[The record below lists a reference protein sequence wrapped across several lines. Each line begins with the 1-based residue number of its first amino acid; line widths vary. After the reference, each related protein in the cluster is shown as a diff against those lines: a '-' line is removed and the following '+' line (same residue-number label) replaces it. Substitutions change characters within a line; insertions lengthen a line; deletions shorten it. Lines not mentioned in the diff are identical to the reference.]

1 MTMSFNS
8 EFIFL
13 LAVMSALLLRGETA
27 IKDEDRKDNMTESK
41 PLKVTPTGI
50 ISTITTTTSAI
61 IPSPNNTTNSSLIPT
76 TTTTST
82 NDNPQNNTDDHSLCP
97 PQLAGC
103 HCNSTHVECVD
114 TDFNNAT
121 FFLSIPHSVESVIVS
136 GNNLTDLPAN
146 LFGACARNTT
156 GRKYSTLKYLDLS
169 SNGIQKLHGKTFHCL
184 VQLETLILRDNSW
197 KLLDINHTGVF
208 EGLSNL
214 RILDLDGALAKWS
227 SPNKQSHLIRL
238 PFVLNKTS
246 TTLEDLNLA
255 NNEILTL
262 TNESTDM
269 LCNLQS
275 LKRLNLSNNY
285 LTEVRM
291 DPCAYNLIQLDLSY
305 NNIIFLGS
313 FLTLLN
319 QSMPN
324 VTDLRLGHNNY
335 MCNCYLIEF
344 YEWLKANKQRVKDA
358 ENVVCADSYKDKY
371 RGFQVLSLAV
381 TDLKCEPI
389 PNMRSLENSYI
400 VMWLAFAL
408 IGFTALIVAYLNRA
422 TIKRIFKRCVAPYI
436 TPRTHYSYASIEI

>member
-1 MTMSFNS
+1 MV
-8 EFIFL
+8 L
-13 LAVMSALLLRGETA
+13 LTIETA
-27 IKDEDRKDNMTESK
+27 ISEDNIKEFNVTDSK
-41 PLKVTPTGI
+41 ALRGGALTQVQTTIIAAVTTSSSPNKTI
-50 ISTITTTTSAI
+50 TNSTPIPPTITTTTTKTSKRQNETDI
-61 IPSPNNTTNSSLIPT
+61 INNNSINPS
-76 TTTTST
+76 
-82 NDNPQNNTDDHSLCP
+82 CP
-97 PQLAGC
+97 PELLGC
-103 HCNSTHVECVD
+103 QCNSTSVVCVD
-114 TDFNNAT
+114 TDFTNAT
-121 FFLSIPHSVESVIVS
+121 FFLSIPHTVESVRVT

-169 SNGIQKLHGKTFHCL
+169 SNGIQKIHGKTFHCL
-184 VQLETLILRDNSW
+184 PQLETLILRDNNW
-197 KLLDINHTGVF
+197 KMLDANHTGVF
-208 EGLSNL
+208 ESLSSLRVLNL
-214 RILDLDGALAKWS
+214 DSALAKWS
-227 SPNKQSHLIRL
+227 SPNKPSHLIRL

-255 NNEILTL
+255 NNEIITL

-291 DPCAYNLIQLDLSY
+291 EPCPYNLIQLDLSY
-305 NNIIFLGS
+305 NKITFLGS

-324 VTDLRLGHNNY
+324 ITDLWLGNNNY

-344 YEWLKANKQRVKDA
+344 YEWLKANKHRVKDV
-358 ENVVCADSYKDKY
+358 ENVICADSYKDKY
-371 RGFQVLSLAV
+371 RGLQVLSLAV

-389 PNMRSLENSYI
+389 PNMQPLETSYI
-400 VMWLAFAL
+400 VMWLGFAF
-408 IGFTALIVAYLNRA
+408 ISCTALIVAYLNRA
-422 TIKRIFKRCVAPYI
+422 AIKRVFKRCVAPYI